1 MGTGISAYFG
11 LLSLEE
17 HVGTILSPQFFF
29 KKIESLSY
37 KTAPEATNSVNE
49 KVSAG
54 ASMDKAKLEVLL
66 EEHHAAAYT
75 WALHCCHGNQEE
87 AKDVL
92 QTVYLTILEGK
103 ARFSNLS
110 SFKTWLFSLIR
121 KKACTAH
128 RNVMRRL
135 RRLSEDYTSPSV
147 EQAENVEH
155 IYRSELRE
163 KVTKLLRD
171 LSDRQRE
178 VLYLVFYHELTLEE
192 AAEAMSVS
200 LGSARTHYHRGKER
214 LREQIEETGLS
225 YELALGR

>member
-1 MGTGISAYFG
+1 
-11 LLSLEE
+11 
-17 HVGTILSPQFFF
+17 
-29 KKIESLSY
+29 
-37 KTAPEATNSVNE
+37 
-49 KVSAG
+49 
-54 ASMDKAKLEVLL
+54 MDKAKLEVLL

-75 WALHCCHGNQEE
+75 WAFHCCRGNQEE
-87 AKDVL
+87 AKDML

-103 ARFSNLS
+103 AEFSNLS

-128 RNVMRRL
+128 RSLMRRL
-135 RRLSEDYTSPSV
+135 RRLSEEHPGPSV
-147 EQAENVEH
+147 EQAQNIQH
-155 IYRSELRE
+155 IYRTELRE
-163 KVTKLLRD
+163 KMTKLLAD

-192 AAEAMSVS
+192 AAQAMVVS